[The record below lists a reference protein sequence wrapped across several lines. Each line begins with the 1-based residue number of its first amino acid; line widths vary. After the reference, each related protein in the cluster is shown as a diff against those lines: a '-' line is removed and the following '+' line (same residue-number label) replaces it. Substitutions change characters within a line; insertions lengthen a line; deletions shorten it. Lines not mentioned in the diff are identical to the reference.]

1 MNKQTFEQLFK
12 EIIDYL
18 SPLQTPTEQAVYNY
32 LFRWSVAENQQ
43 TIQIGERSLAD
54 SVARPAKGKLS
65 KSKGLSY
72 STIRSTLRDL
82 EAKGHIKVLEVHH
95 KGKIIKINTPTEIE
109 TCRKNMQKKSASKVE
124 PNYFKDPEKRKE
136 LFERDKWTC
145 FYCGEKVVPQNAT
158 LDHYEPQCKGGGDNK
173 ENLKTCCVVCN
184 SIKSGRTYEEA
195 APLLL
200 KSMQER
206 RNKL

>member
-1 MNKQTFEQLFK
+1 MNKETFEQLFK
-12 EIIDYL
+12 DVIDYL

-32 LFRWSVAENQQ
+32 LLRWSRVENQE

-54 SVARPAKGKLS
+54 AVARPAKGKLS

-82 EAKGHIKVLEVHH
+82 EEKGHIKVLEVHH
-95 KGKIIKINTPTEIE
+95 RGKIIKINIPSEIDACLDKMRSNDNKPVAE
-109 TCRKNMQKKSASKVE
+109 Q
-124 PNYFKDPEKRKE
+124 NYFKDPQKRKE
-136 LFERDKWTC
+136 LFERDNWTC
-145 FYCGEKVVPQNAT
+145 FYCGEKVTENNAT

-195 APLLL
+195 APLIL
-200 KSMQER
+200 KSMQDR
-206 RNKL
+206 RRK